1 MRLERK
7 AGRRTMM
14 QRLSLRD
21 RQSPE
26 GPPKGCGEPGRNA
39 EGKIGSCGKF
49 KLSEQV
55 EECLAHPA
63 GHQD

>member
-26 GPPKGCGEPGRNA
+26 GPPKGCREPGRNA
-39 EGKIGSCGKF
+39 KGKIGSCGK
-49 KLSEQV
+49 
-55 EECLAHPA
+55 CLN
-63 GHQD
+63 

>member
-39 EGKIGSCGKF
+39 EGKIGSCGK
-49 KLSEQV
+49 
-55 EECLAHPA
+55 CLN
-63 GHQD
+63 